1 MWGAGHI
8 GLHHRNLKKK
18 APYHDAMTHLVDL
31 PNILGHSDATDYPI
45 WSGGSL
51 EGWNFQSLAIIFM
64 GEFLF
69 FCRSYTLHP
78 SRNMNMLCAC
88 ESKILEE
95 IFMYDG
101 VSRWNQGSRFEWL
114 ELRKVCIQIQSS

>member
-1 MWGAGHI
+1 
-8 GLHHRNLKKK
+8 
-18 APYHDAMTHLVDL
+18 MTHLVDL

>member
-1 MWGAGHI
+1 MRGAGHI
-8 GLHHRNLKKK
+8 GLHHPILKKK

-69 FCRSYTLHP
+69 LLQVLYSTPFTEHEHVMC
-78 SRNMNMLCAC
+78 MW
-88 ESKILEE
+88 I
-95 IFMYDG
+95 
-101 VSRWNQGSRFEWL
+101 
-114 ELRKVCIQIQSS
+114 